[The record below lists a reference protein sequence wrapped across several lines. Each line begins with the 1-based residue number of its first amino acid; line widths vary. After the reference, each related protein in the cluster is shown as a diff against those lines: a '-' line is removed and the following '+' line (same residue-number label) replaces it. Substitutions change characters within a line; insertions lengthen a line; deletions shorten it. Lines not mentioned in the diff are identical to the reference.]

1 MSKFYGLEKQQV
13 GLGQTLKIK
22 TPKVYSGVL
31 CQNLLL
37 GGKTDLEDFVRP
49 VSDHAVLSEVSQR
62 TNSDI
67 ALTTL

>member
-1 MSKFYGLEKQQV
+1 LVKTKIKLC
-13 GLGQTLKIK
+13 KIK

-31 CQNLLL
+31 GQNLLL

-49 VSDHAVLSEVSQR
+49 VSDHAACGKDSQR

-67 ALTTL
+67 LVITF